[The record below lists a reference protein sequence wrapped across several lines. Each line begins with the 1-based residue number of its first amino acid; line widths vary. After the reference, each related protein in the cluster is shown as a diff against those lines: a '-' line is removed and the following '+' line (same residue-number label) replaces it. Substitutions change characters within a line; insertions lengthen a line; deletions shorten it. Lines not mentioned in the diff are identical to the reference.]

1 MADVPQPLRL
11 VVGVSV
17 MVHCSICNATAGI
30 VGLPIEMLTIDEPPT
45 IDRRALAGALPQ
57 DWKVGAMKP
66 LGMGL
71 VLKGGPP
78 LDAKPMPVA
87 FCPDC
92 ARGAGA

>member
-17 MVHCSICNATAGI
+17 MVHCSSCNATAGI
-30 VGLPIEMLTIDEPPT
+30 VGLPIEMLTIDGQPT
-45 IDRRALAGALPQ
+45 IDRRALAGALP
-57 DWKVGAMKP
+57 DWKVGAMRP
-66 LGMGL
+66 LGVGL
-71 VLKGGPP
+71 ILKDGPP

-87 FCPDC
+87 FCPEC